1 MKRFVLAVLVLS
13 LIWGCQKQAEQESQG
28 DAQPGTAERASGT
41 LEQDTD
47 DLSMSPPPRVSE
59 NSKVW
64 LTSGEGKAGEQVKLD
79 VHYYLTEP
87 AKTLVVPLTYLGNAS
102 IDSFS
107 WVGSDLA
114 DYSMKPVQVRNDLNV
129 LQVAVVPMGEP
140 DIPADTGLVGSI
152 FFTIEKDAPI
162 QTVNI
167 ETTFIYP
174 GNTLSYVDTLVGLVT
189 PQWESGSIKVV
200 K

>member
-1 MKRFVLAVLVLS
+1 MKRFVLAVLVFG
-13 LIWGCQKQAEQESQG
+13 LIWGCQKQAEQGAQG
-28 DAQPGTAERASGT
+28 DAQQGTTERASGAS
-41 LEQDTD
+41 EQDTD

-59 NSKVW
+59 NSKIW
-64 LTSGEGKAGEQVKLD
+64 LTSSEGKAGEQVKLD
-79 VHYYLTEP
+79 IYYYLSEP

-114 DYSMKPVQVRNDLNV
+114 DYNMKPVQVRNDLNI

-140 DIPADTGLVGSI
+140 DIPADTGLVGSV
-152 FFTIEKDAPI
+152 FFRIDEDAPI

-189 PQWESGSIKVV
+189 PQWEAGSIKVV